1 MAFPYARR
9 HLVGLPDSGVSL
21 ATGQVL
27 CGAAMLLPFGIAA
40 GGLHGQFAP
49 EPVLAMIGL
58 GALGSGIA
66 FVLNLQIVRE
76 AGAST
81 ASTVTYLTPL
91 FAIVVGVAF
100 LGETVAWHEP
110 LGGLVVLFGVA
121 VAQGRVRAGVGRMA
135 RRLSGSGPA
144 MEAAQP
150 FTEIPDR
157 PPKP

>member
-1 MAFPYARR
+1 
-9 HLVGLPDSGVSL
+9 
-21 ATGQVL
+21 
-27 CGAAMLLPFGIAA
+27 
-40 GGLHGQFAP
+40 
-49 EPVLAMIGL
+49 MIGL

-76 AGAST
+76 AGGST

-110 LGGLVVLFGVA
+110 LDDHHCRRLFRRPATGPG
-121 VAQGRVRAGVGRMA
+121 GRVQLPP
-135 RRLSGSGPA
+135 RLCDLDGSDAVQGL
-144 MEAAQP
+144 